1 MVDIRGEMIAPQF
14 GEYKYTHETG
24 TKLESILYWVRD
36 STAIFK
42 KEIRLLIKC
51 KQIIIDNISRIDVVV
66 GGDHGQG
73 AFRFPMKLLFIMKSS
88 KNIERENSVAYIL
101 CKKIMAIFSRKQ

>member
-24 TKLESILYWVRD
+24 TKPESIFYWVRD

-42 KEIRLLIKC
+42 KEISLLIKFHVMNV
-51 KQIIIDNISRIDVVV
+51 DDISRIDVTVC
-66 GGDHGQG
+66 GGHGQCS
-73 AFRFPMKLLFIMKSS
+73 FRFPM
-88 KNIERENSVAYIL
+88 
-101 CKKIMAIFSRKQ
+101 